1 MKKKVGTILEEDLI
15 VAAKRMALSKK
26 ITLSQLFEEALRNFI
41 KLNEKKAKKGMV
53 SKHTK
58 GAIKIS
64 PKILKLILEEDNFYE
79 N

>member
-15 VAAKRMALSKK
+15 IAAKKMALSRK

-41 KLNEKKAKKGMV
+41 KLDEKKVKKRMV

-58 GAIKIS
+58 GTMEIS
-64 PKILKLILEEDNFYE
+64 PQLLKQILEEDNFYE